1 MLMEQLRTTGVTQK
15 AEQTRQRILDTALR
29 LFATKGYE
37 RATLREI
44 AAEAGCSLGLTYRYF
59 TRKEELVLSL
69 YRRLTL
75 ELEEQVAVLAPAS
88 LADRFQRTML
98 AQFALMAPY
107 RDTLGAIFDAVLNP
121 RSEVGVF
128 SESATDVRQQ
138 SRKLFIMVVAGATD
152 APRKPQVDDLAT
164 VLYGLHLGFVLFW
177 LQDRSPD
184 TRITLEL
191 LAFVHDMLGLVRPL
205 LSTPPVV
212 KALVRLARI
221 LGPMLGD
228 DSANVMKIDN
238 QKP

>member
-1 MLMEQLRTTGVTQK
+1 MEQPRTTGVTQK

-37 RATLREI
+37 RTTLREI
-44 AAEAGCSLGLTYRYF
+44 ATEAGYSLGLTYRYF

-69 YRRLTL
+69 YRRLAL

-88 LADRFQRTML
+88 LADRFQRTIL
-98 AQFALMAPY
+98 AQFALMTPY

-121 RSEVGVF
+121 KSEVGVF
-128 SESATDVRQQ
+128 SESAADVRQQ
-138 SRKLFIMVVAGATD
+138 SRRLFITVVTGARD
-152 APRKPQVDDLAT
+152 APRKSQVDDLAT

-184 TRITLEL
+184 TRTTLEL
-191 LAFVHDMLGLVRPL
+191 LAFVRDMLGLVRPL
-205 LSTPPVV
+205 LSTPPVI
-212 KALVRLARI
+212 KALVRLTHI

-228 DSANVMKIDN
+228 ESEGAVAK
-238 QKP
+238 

>member
-1 MLMEQLRTTGVTQK
+1 MEQPRATGVTQK

-37 RATLREI
+37 RTTLREI
-44 AAEAGCSLGLTYRYF
+44 ATEAGYSLGLTYRYF

-69 YRRLTL
+69 YRRLAL
-75 ELEEQVAVLAPAS
+75 ELEEQVAVLVPAS
-88 LADRFQRTML
+88 LADRFQRTIL
-98 AQFALMAPY
+98 AQFALMTPY

-128 SESATDVRQQ
+128 SESAADVRQQ
-138 SRKLFIMVVAGATD
+138 SRKLFITVVTGATD
-152 APRKPQVDDLAT
+152 APRKSQVDDLAT

-184 TRITLEL
+184 TRTTLEL
-191 LAFVHDMLGLVRPL
+191 LAFVRDMLGLVRPL
-205 LSTPPVV
+205 LSTPPVT
-212 KALVRLARI
+212 KALVRLTHI

-228 DSANVMKIDN
+228 AAT
-238 QKP
+238 Q